1 MQITGELFLL
11 FWWKE
16 TLIFLGMSFSTLSIK
31 IGVFKFFFTSNLK
44 YMDFANSAIA
54 VDLKLNLQ
62 EIYFA

>member
-16 TLIFLGMSFSTLSIK
+16 TLISLGMSFSTLPIK

-44 YMDFANSAIA
+44 YMGFANSAIA

-62 EIYFA
+62 EIYVA